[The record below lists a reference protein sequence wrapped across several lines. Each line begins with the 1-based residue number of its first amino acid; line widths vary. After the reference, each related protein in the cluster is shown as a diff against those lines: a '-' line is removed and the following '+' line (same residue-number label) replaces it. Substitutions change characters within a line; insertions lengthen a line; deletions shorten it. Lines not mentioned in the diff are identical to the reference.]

1 MKKNG
6 QGSYPIGHIKYGTM
20 GPKTFDE
27 YQSLNFSNRTI
38 NKIKKKHLLIPQK
51 VKQQQRKQLKKLV
64 KK

>member
-27 YQSLNFSNRTI
+27 YQSLNFSNRSI
-38 NKIKKKHLLIPQK
+38 NKLKRK
-51 VKQQQRKQLKKLV
+51 VSGTGPAGTVFKTKRPKTTA
-64 KK
+64 

>member
-6 QGSYPIGHIKYGTM
+6 HYPIGHVKYGTM

-38 NKIKKKHLLIPQK
+38 NKLKRK
-51 VKQQQRKQLKKLV
+51 VSGTGPAGTVFKTNKPITKA
-64 KK
+64 

>member
-38 NKIKKKHLLIPQK
+38 NKIKRK
-51 VKQQQRKQLKKLV
+51 VSGTGPEGTVFKTNKPKTTA
-64 KK
+64 

>member
-38 NKIKKKHLLIPQK
+38 NKLKRK
-51 VKQQQRKQLKKLV
+51 VSGTGPAGTVFKTNKPITKA
-64 KK
+64 